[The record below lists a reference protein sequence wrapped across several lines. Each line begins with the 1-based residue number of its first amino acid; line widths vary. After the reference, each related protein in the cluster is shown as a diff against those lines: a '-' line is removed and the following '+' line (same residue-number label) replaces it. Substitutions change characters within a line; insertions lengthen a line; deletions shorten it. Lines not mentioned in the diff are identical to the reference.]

1 MLQIRPMGN
10 EWMRWQKTRGQA
22 VSELVCFFFFFCR
35 RKEEGERPWLPPFVW
50 QLSAH
55 SLLWA
60 IFRSA
65 LGVRARSPCTCAH
78 ISWISFFCFF
88 VVVELH
94 SYTHIQGTWQ
104 ATETAQ
110 GPSRRHGGGVPSHS
124 LSVPPQQYAF
134 RRHRWH
140 SAHYRLYMSSYV
152 ILANECI
159 IFLSAPHIWWS
170 HQCPQSTCNLN
181 EHKYMYCIV
190 STSSGNYMHAQP

>member
-1 MLQIRPMGN
+1 MN
-10 EWMRWQKTRGQA
+10 EVTENTWAGRFRA
-22 VSELVCFFFFFCR
+22 SVLFFFSFLQ
-35 RKEEGERPWLPPFVW
+35 EEGGGRAALTASLCVTALRSLSSLSHIPLCFRRACTLTMHVCSH
-50 QLSAH
+50 QLD
-55 SLLWA
+55 LL
-60 IFRSA
+60 
-65 LGVRARSPCTCAH
+65 
-78 ISWISFFCFF
+78 FCFF

-170 HQCPQSTCNLN
+170 HQCPQSTCDLN

>member
-22 VSELVCFFFFFCR
+22 VSELVCFFFFFAGGR
-35 RKEEGERPWLPPFVW
+35 RRASGPDCLPLCDSSPLT
-50 QLSAH
+50 LS
-55 SLLWA
+55 SEPY
-60 IFRSA
+60 SA

-110 GPSRRHGGGVPSHS
+110 RPSRRHRGGVPSHS
-124 LSVPPQQYAF
+124 LSSVPPQQYAF

-159 IFLSAPHIWWS
+159 IFLSAPHTWWS
-170 HQCPQSTCNLN
+170 HQCPQSTCDLN
-181 EHKYMYCIV
+181 EHKYMHCIV
-190 STSSGNYMHAQP
+190 STSSGNYMHVQP